1 MPPSSRLLQPICLI
15 QARTRFTTAIALNQG
30 LAHDTTKLHHPWDQ
44 EQNRWLQRY
53 QSWYIR
59 ALVSEDMMMV
69 QVVETITFFF
79 QRAFPAAALQPV
91 VNNPRLTEYRR
102 REQVEMIHFRLF
114 CMSIQHL
121 LLNTSATVTEIWEK
135 GCCDAFF
142 QWDTLHDC
150 QFGPSANWLAYVDI
164 TGPDWSFETASTS
177 RENVTWSRSSSADQP
192 KILEALQEL
201 CATTCPLFSPLFQ
214 INHSVF
220 NYFNT
225 TMSPDQNFE
234 TAYASCEN
242 VTWSCSNSVD
252 QPKILE
258 VLQELCATTCP
269 LFSPLFQL
277 NSFISFF
284 QHDSE
289 MRPEAESF
297 LDQYF
302 TEAGYIM
309 AVKEGN
315 LTEYLAT
322 GSIAFYQSFP
332 DKQPM
337 FLTREQQERHYHH
350 VLEALLIQLV
360 DSVFDVCSCYVLM
373 EKTKLGAGLDWLQN
387 TMVLPQYLE
396 SFLGF
401 QASCNEETSVQV
413 LVTACNM
420 KAVRNS
426 AQQRYTR
433 YTFNQDELRT
443 IQDQAADY
451 VDAFAQ
457 GRPSADKFIED
468 LEARWFLIHPL
479 TMPFGSTTQERRDRE
494 RFVAKSLRPELEALR
509 MFTKP
514 LRLHAPPGAP
524 KPEHRILPR
533 PAKRPRPSSP
543 LKNDESVPEP
553 SSKRLRAPSN
563 PRSKRQRES
572 QFRAGVDTKNV
583 ERK

>member
-30 LAHDTTKLHHPWDQ
+30 LARDTTKLHHPWDQ

-59 ALVSEDMMMV
+59 ALASEDMMMV

-91 VNNPRLTEYRR
+91 VNNPHLTEYRR

-114 CMSIQHL
+114 CMSIQYL

-142 QWDTLHDC
+142 QWDMLHDC

-164 TGPDWSFETASTS
+164 TGNWSFETVYTS
-177 RENVTWSRSSSADQP
+177 RENVTWLRSSSADQP

-214 INHSVF
+214 LNHSVV

-225 TMSPDQNFE
+225 T
-234 TAYASCEN
+234 
-242 VTWSCSNSVD
+242 
-252 QPKILE
+252 II
-258 VLQELCATTCP
+258 
-269 LFSPLFQL
+269 QL
-277 NSFISFF
+277 L
-284 QHDSE
+284 HLYDSE
-289 MRPEAESF
+289 MHPEAESF

-302 TEAGYIM
+302 TEASYIM

-337 FLTREQQERHYHH
+337 FSTREQRERHYYH

-360 DSVFDVCSCYVLM
+360 DSVFDVCSCYILM
-373 EKTKLGAGLDWLQN
+373 EKTKLGAGLDQLQN

-401 QASCNEETSVQV
+401 QASCNEETLVQV
-413 LVTACNM
+413 LVTTCNM

-443 IQDQAADY
+443 IRDQATDY

-457 GRPSADKFIED
+457 GHPSADKFIED
-468 LEARWFLIHPL
+468 LETRWFLIHPL
-479 TMPFGSTTQERRDRE
+479 TMPFGSTAQERHDRE

-514 LRLHAPPGAP
+514 LRSHAPPGAP
-524 KPEHRILPR
+524 KPEHCILPH
-533 PAKRPRPSSP
+533 PAKHPRPSSP

-553 SSKRLRAPSN
+553 TSKRLHAPSN
-563 PRSKRQRES
+563 PRSKHQRES

-583 ERK
+583 KRK